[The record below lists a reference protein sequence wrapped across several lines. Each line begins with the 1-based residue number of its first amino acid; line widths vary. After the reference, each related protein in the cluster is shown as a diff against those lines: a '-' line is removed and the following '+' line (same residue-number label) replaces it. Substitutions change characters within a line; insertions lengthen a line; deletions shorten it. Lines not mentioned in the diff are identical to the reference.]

1 MGYMGRVRYRAA
13 YAANKIENAM
23 MMMRMMMMMTMT
35 MMTMMMTLRLICMG
49 CEAMLRAACGEILVA
64 LCRSTHHCY
73 DDDNDHDYDGHD
85 QEDIGSNDD
94 GDNERQLVV
103 LLENTPH
110 SLISSVIT

>member
-1 MGYMGRVRYRAA
+1 MGRVRYRAA

-23 MMMRMMMMMTMT
+23 MKVTMMMMM
-35 MMTMMMTLRLICMG
+35 MMLRLICTG
-49 CEAMLRAACGEILVA
+49 CEAMLRATCGEILVA

-73 DDDNDHDYDGHD
+73 DDDGDHDYDGHD
-85 QEDIGSNDD
+85 DHDHDHDQEGIGNNDD